1 MEKPIATSSRIRRW
15 ISRHWQPSKIQQPKV
30 DPDLPHLNPAQQFA
44 EVIRFNLLSLEW
56 WVSPNGRLREWL
68 RLNGKISS
76 ILLIPAV
83 LVMPLVTL
91 ILWQLVLWIGWLMT
105 ITTKLI
111 LLPLVGFIAF
121 GVIRGVVALLRAIV
135 GR

>member
-1 MEKPIATSSRIRRW
+1 MSANNRIRAW
-15 ISRHWQPSKIQQPKV
+15 ISRHWQPSKITQPKV
-30 DPDLPHLNPAQQFA
+30 DPDLSNLNAAQQFA
-44 EVIRFNLLSLEW
+44 EVIRFNLLSFEW

-68 RLNGKISS
+68 RLNGKVSS

-91 ILWQLVLWIGWLMT
+91 ILWQLVLWIGWLLS

-111 LLPLVGFIAF
+111 LLPVVCFIAF
-121 GVIRGVVALLRAIV
+121 VVVHVVVALLRTIV
-135 GR
+135 GK